1 MQKYITEILEEIN
14 EDPAKLE
21 KYKGD
26 SSLTVIFTYAFLKDK
41 KFLLPEGE
49 PPFKKD
55 AAPIGMTPTNLRQE
69 LRRFYIFQR
78 ADLSDLRREQLFI
91 GLLEGL
97 HPKEAELMIAIKDQT
112 LHKLYKKITHKRVAD
127 AGFVPHPL
135 VKKPAKNT
143 G

>member
-14 EDPAKLE
+14 ADPTKLDN
-21 KYKGD
+21 YKGD
-26 SSLTVIFTYAFLKDK
+26 TALTIIFTHAFLKDK
-41 KFLLPEGE
+41 KFLLPEGA
-49 PPFKKD
+49 PPFKQD
-55 AAPIGMTPTNLRQE
+55 AAPIGMTPSNLRQE

-78 ADLSDLRREQLFI
+78 ADLSNLRREELFI

-97 HPKEAELMIAIKDQT
+97 HPKEAELMVAIKDQT
-112 LHKLYKKITHKRVAD
+112 LHKMYKKITHKRVAE

-135 VKKPAKNT
+135 VKKPVKNT